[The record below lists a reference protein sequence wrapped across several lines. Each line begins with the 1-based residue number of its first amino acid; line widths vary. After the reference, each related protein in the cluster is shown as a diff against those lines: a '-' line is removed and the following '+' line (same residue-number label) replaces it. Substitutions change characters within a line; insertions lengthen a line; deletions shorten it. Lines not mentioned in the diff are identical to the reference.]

1 MTLADLK
8 EFIIDNCN
16 FNVADDDHDNDYDI
30 KIVDDLF
37 SGGWDYFVMV
47 DREGV
52 TFFPKLVSEPGT
64 DLYAT
69 IAITKNKSCES
80 IYEWTEKNVIDIS
93 ENKVLEYIQIF
104 EMELK
109 KVREEIKLKEIQMDF

>member
-16 FNVADDDHDNDYDI
+16 FNVADDDHDSDYDI

-52 TFFPKLVSEPGT
+52 TFFPKLVAEPGT
-64 DLYAT
+64 GLYST
-69 IAITKNKSCES
+69 IAIMKDNQCES
-80 IYEWTEKNVIDIS
+80 IYEWSVKNAIDIS
-93 ENKVLEYIQIF
+93 EDKVLEYIQIF

-109 KVREEIKLKEIQMDF
+109 RVREEIKLIEIQKDF

>member
-16 FNVADDDHDNDYDI
+16 FNVADADHDNDYDI

-47 DREGV
+47 DRDGV
-52 TFFPKLVSEPGT
+52 TFFPKLVPEPGT
-64 DLYAT
+64 DLYST
-69 IAITKNKSCES
+69 IAILKDNQCES
-80 IYEWTEKNVIDIS
+80 IYEWTDKNVIDIS
-93 ENKVLEYIQIF
+93 EDKVLEYIQIF

-109 KVREEIKLKEIQMDF
+109 RVREEIKLIEIQKDF

>member
-1 MTLADLK
+1 MTLADLN

-16 FNVADDDHDNDYDI
+16 FNVADADHDNDYDI

-47 DREGV
+47 DRDGV
-52 TFFPKLVSEPGT
+52 TFFPKLVAEPGT
-64 DLYAT
+64 DLYST
-69 IAITKNKSCES
+69 IAILKDNQCES
-80 IYEWTEKNVIDIS
+80 IYEWTDKNVIDIS
-93 ENKVLEYIQIF
+93 EDKVLEYIQIF

-109 KVREEIKLKEIQMDF
+109 KVREDIKLKEIQKDF

>member
-16 FNVADDDHDNDYDI
+16 FNVADADHDNDYDI

-47 DREGV
+47 DRDGV
-52 TFFPKLVSEPGT
+52 TFFPKLVPEPGT
-64 DLYAT
+64 DLYTT
-69 IAITKNKSCES
+69 IAILKDNQCES
-80 IYEWTEKNVIDIS
+80 IYEWTDKNVIDIS
-93 ENKVLEYIQIF
+93 EDKVLEYIQIF

-109 KVREEIKLKEIQMDF
+109 RVREEIKLIEIQKDF